1 MRKFHIPREQSF
13 FSSPTNQCYY
23 CERNLNGAK
32 SWTNLE
38 RTSDLFRPSTKSNG
52 HKIKVIVCHTCQR
65 SKTGLEPEE
74 FLEHLQEALDNRQDY
89 KNIDHSRIKTIVK
102 NVNFILRNI
111 EENLNKRNLTISR
124 KSGIKKSILTY
135 HSAQISSTVNKNT
148 LTCFYCNKP
157 LDNTIY
163 DPSSKITR
171 DHVRP
176 KSKHPKSKL
185 IVFSCP
191 LCNSTKSNDEP
202 EIFLAKLKIASYHK
216 QDFKKILFC
225 NLHTIITNLESLI
238 TKTLKPPL
246 KSPALTMLRHY
257 DITMLRQRIR
267 ENMGSVW
274 LDELDDYTLLELLLL
289 CLALQDNKPA
299 KNLEMEARF
308 LNIRNTEILLN
319 LALQI
324 GWVSAFY
331 RIDTIDFLSI
341 TEIKQLN
348 QYYILNDR
356 GRAILKLDELFHSE
370 HTANNSTALKPIDS
384 ANGK

>member
-1 MRKFHIPREQSF
+1 MRKFHIPRGQSF

-38 RTSDLFRPSTKSNG
+38 RTSDLFRPSTKSYG

-135 HSAQISSTVNKNT
+135 HSIQAPSRENKNT
-148 LTCFYCNKP
+148 LMCFYCQKP
-157 LDNTIY
+157 LDNTLY
-163 DPSSKITR
+163 DPSCKITR

-176 KSKHPKSKL
+176 KSKHPKSRL

-191 LCNSTKSNDEP
+191 PCNGTKNNDEP
-202 EIFLAKLKIASYHK
+202 EVFLAKLKIAYCQE
-216 QDFKKILFC
+216 QDFKKIPLC
-225 NLHTIITNLESLI
+225 HLETIIMNLESLI
-238 TKTLKPPL
+238 TKTLKPYPDY
-246 KSPALTMLRHY
+246 PALALVQHY
-257 DITMLRQRIR
+257 DIRKLRQRIHDHQ
-267 ENMGSVW
+267 GASW
-274 LDELDDYTLLELLLL
+274 LDELDDYTLLDLLLL
-289 CLALQDNKPA
+289 CLTLQHKKSPE
-299 KNLEMEARF
+299 KLHSEARF
-308 LNIRNTEILLN
+308 LNIQNLEILLN

-356 GRAILKLDELFHSE
+356 GRAILQLDELFHSE
-370 HTANNSTALKPIDS
+370 HIANNSTALKPIDS